1 MIQYRESFERQ
12 HAESIPLLTSC
23 ANLHSDP
30 MLYVGLSGNILGVNE
45 LCLSFLSCKTIEEM
59 GPMEAWFHPIGVE
72 LLFLL
77 SQPGAYRG
85 KIGIN
90 GNEMDVAIRSETVI
104 LGDDPIVGIVF
115 RDTSVIERAKA
126 AERYF
131 DQFKK
136 RFLTNISHE
145 FRTPMNAII
154 GFTDLLKGTPLSSW
168 QKEYV
173 EMASKSASSMMRN
186 IENLL
191 ELMQVESGSVHTSLQ
206 LFNPVETLETFS
218 AQFKELADNKEIQL
232 LIMIDPTLPKMVLGD
247 QDKIFTILRN
257 LIQNAIKFTDSG
269 GQVMVEAVVVKKNGK
284 SVEVEYAISDTG
296 VGIESE
302 KVKTLLRPFASAWE
316 NQRRGKDGL
325 GIGLSLSHKYVDMM
339 DSHLM
344 LASQP
349 GIGSRFSFRIH
360 HVIREKA
367 GFESLDGVHAAI
379 YSQDASSAQ
388 SALLQRYLDLLKIQS
403 TPIST
408 LINRILYDIDV
419 LFIDAPHISKSQ
431 IDALKTTYPQL
442 QVVPIVENN
451 EEMNALLG
459 VESFIPLPI
468 LPSAVYR
475 SLSILHRD
483 EMSREERSD
492 DREES
497 SVDHQIKILV
507 AEDNLINLRLLETI
521 LLQEHFKVTAVDN
534 GQKAVDAY
542 LEEPFDL
549 VLMDIDMPIMD
560 GLTAN
565 RLIKEID
572 KRDNRGFTPVIA
584 LTAHALIGDRERIVA
599 AGLDA
604 HLAKPID
611 KNFLL
616 QTIERYLK
624 MAQQKRLGIAV

>member
-1 MIQYRESFERQ
+1 MFYLESFERQ
-12 HAESIPLLTSC
+12 HAESIPLLSSC

-30 MLYVGLSGNILGVNE
+30 ILYVRLSGDILGANE
-45 LCLSFLSCKTIEEM
+45 LCLSFLGCKTMEEM
-59 GPMEAWFHPIGVE
+59 RPMAEWLHPIGVE

-77 SQPGAYRG
+77 SQPGSYRG
-85 KIGIN
+85 KIEIN
-90 GNEMDVAIRSETVI
+90 GSEMDVAIRSETVI
-104 LGDDPIVGIVF
+104 LGDDPIVGVAF

-206 LFNPVETLETFS
+206 LFNPVEALETFS
-218 AQFKELADNKEIQL
+218 VQFKELADAKEIQL

-269 GQVMVEAVVVKKNGK
+269 GQVMLEAVVVKKNGK
-284 SVEVEYAISDTG
+284 SVEVEYALSDTG

-360 HVIREKA
+360 HVVREKA
-367 GFESLDGVHAAI
+367 GFGNLDGIHAAI

-388 SALLQRYLDLLKIQS
+388 SALLQRYLELFNVDS
-403 TPIST
+403 TPINT
-408 LINRILYDIDV
+408 FINPILHEINV
-419 LFIDAPHISKSQ
+419 LFIDALHISKSQ
-431 IDALKTTYPQL
+431 IDALKATYPHL
-442 QVVPIVENN
+442 QVVPIINTHEG
-451 EEMNALLG
+451 MNALLG
-459 VESFIPLPI
+459 VEKFISLPI
-468 LPSAVYR
+468 LPTSVYR
-475 SLSILHRD
+475 SLSAVRRD
-483 EMSREERSD
+483 ESLLEEKKETN
-492 DREES
+492 EES
-497 SVDHQIKILV
+497 TVNREIKILV

-624 MAQQKRLGIAV
+624 IAQQKRLGIAV